1 MHFID
6 FVYLAVGAVI
16 SSDVFVSSVLLSPK
30 AFRIYYV
37 LYYHKRGQRNGIV
50 HIIQNK

>member
-37 LYYHKRGQRNGIV
+37 YFIITKEASGMVQYYSK
-50 HIIQNK
+50 